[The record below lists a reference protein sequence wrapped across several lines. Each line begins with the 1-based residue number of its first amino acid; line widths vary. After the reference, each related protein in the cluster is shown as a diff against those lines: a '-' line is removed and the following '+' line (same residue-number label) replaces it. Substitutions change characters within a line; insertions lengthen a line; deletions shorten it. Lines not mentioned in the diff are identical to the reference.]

1 MRKLHLRSYAK
12 INLCLNIIGKRKDG
26 YHVLDMIVLP
36 ISLHDSLIVSKLRTA
51 RDNLVT
57 VDDYSNLSYE
67 YNLAKLAI
75 EKMQKIYGFKEKFG
89 IFIHKV
95 IPVRGGLGGGSS
107 NAATTLKAINSILKL
122 GADEEKLMEIGKTL
136 GSDVPFFVKNVPAR
150 CQGIGEIITPITV
163 KNNYFVLIV
172 KPEAGCATK
181 DMYQYIDTMN
191 LPICNVDKVV
201 EALAD
206 GDDDAIAENISNA
219 FQNAAISVVPE
230 IQDIIDTLHSYGL
243 KIVQLTGSGS
253 AVFAMSTDKKLLKKA
268 FRGLEDKY
276 QVELARVLK

>member
-219 FQNAAISVVPE
+219 FQSAAISVVPE

-268 FRGLEDKY
+268 FKGLEDKY

>member
-268 FRGLEDKY
+268 FKGLEDKY

>member
-150 CQGIGEIITPITV
+150 CQGIGEIITPIIV

-219 FQNAAISVVPE
+219 FQAAAISVVPE

-268 FRGLEDKY
+268 FKGLEDKY